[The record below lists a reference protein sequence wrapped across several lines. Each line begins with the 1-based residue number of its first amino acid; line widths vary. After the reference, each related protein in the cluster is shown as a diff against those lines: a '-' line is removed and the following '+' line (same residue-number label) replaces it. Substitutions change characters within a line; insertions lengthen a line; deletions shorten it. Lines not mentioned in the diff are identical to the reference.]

1 MLKYGN
7 AANEYDP
14 CIFNKTNENG
24 EILSTGCFHV
34 DDGLI
39 TADSE
44 ELLDELERD
53 LKRNLITMLK

>member
-1 MLKYGN
+1 M
-7 AANEYDP
+7 YDP
-14 CIFNKTNENG
+14 CIFNKTNEHG

-53 LKRNLITMLK
+53 KKKFHRGVAQALYLAGSW